1 MNSKQR
7 RQARREFPYEVQVK
21 AEDSERYYYHDRKV
35 MQAQTWCRKQFGR
48 DNFRSKAEWNHAVFK
63 FIREKDATYFMLK
76 WA

>member
-21 AEDSERYYYHDRKV
+21 AGDSERYYYHDRKIS
-35 MQAQTWCRKQFGR
+35 QAQTWCRKQFGR
-48 DNFRSKAEWNHAVFK
+48 GNFMSKSEWNYAVFK
-63 FIREKDATYFMLK
+63 FHQEKHATYFTLK